1 MRLLAKIAI
10 AKYINMWRLCA
21 SRSYPFHFV
30 DIKVLSHVANAR
42 ARKTEVGYAHDI
54 AKLNRKMRYQRVTFS
69 FLSPRP
75 NTKVVAITRNG
86 CLPLLTALPTWRTY
100 HHNTPYSQ
108 RCVSF
113 RYLRL
118 CLTVESY
125 PKVCVYAA
133 ATFLYAAR
141 VYSVVVL
148 SSAPNISEFH
158 VVRQYWYLLLSVTR
172 SRRMPVPWVG
182 VSQPGSVDLRPSRV

>member
-1 MRLLAKIAI
+1 MLLGLTRSILWTSKFFPTSLMHVQGKRKLVTPMILLNWTAKWGI
-10 AKYINMWRLCA
+10 RG
-21 SRSYPFHFV
+21 S
-30 DIKVLSHVANAR
+30 LSA
-42 ARKTEVGYAHDI
+42 
-54 AKLNRKMRYQRVTFS
+54 FS
-69 FLSPRP
+69 RP

-86 CLPLLTALPTWRTY
+86 CRPLLAALPTWRTY